1 MNDTLSPG
9 KHGIRADPA
18 FLEELRPFHAIDIGA
33 HDGSVYGL
41 WADMSL
47 ALVNEAWFRFARE
60 NGGEPAI
67 SQRWP
72 LGTCLTKAIPQAL
85 RPFYDRLFGAV
96 LNGPTTPRPI
106 QHEYECSSADVYR
119 KFQMSLYPLAS
130 RRGVLVVNSLI
141 VEASH
146 DASRRVPHPPHEEVY
161 RCEDGLIRQCA
172 HCRRTQSPADPT
184 RWDWVPA
191 FIATMP
197 PHINH
202 TLCTFCHDLYWG
214 PDGAWGSA

>member
-1 MNDTLSPG
+1 M
-9 KHGIRADPA
+9 A
-18 FLEELRPFHAIDIGA
+18 DIGA
-33 HDGSVYGL
+33 LDGTVYGV
-41 WADMSL
+41 WADMRF
-47 ALVNEAWFRFARE
+47 ALFNRAWFRFARD
-60 NGGEPAI
+60 NDGEPAI
-67 SQRWP
+67 SRRWP
-72 LGTCLTKAIPQAL
+72 LGACLTDAIPAVL
-85 RPFYDRLFGAV
+85 RPFYDRMFDAA

-146 DASRRVPHPPHEEVY
+146 DASRRAPHPPHEALY
-161 RCEDGLIRQCA
+161 RGGDGLIRQCA
-172 HCRRTQSPADPT
+172 HCRRTQSAADPT